1 MIMKGFLRIDL
12 AVKILL
18 TVALA
23 VIAIGFM
30 KYKYRK
36 EIETELLI
44 KEFSKRLYQKEFDTR
59 NQIYKVEQRIS
70 TVETNDSLTQQKIK
84 TTESNYK
91 IIIRNLKKLDNE
103 KITTDNEII
112 NASDSSDWNWFTI
125 RFPKHNN

>member
-44 KEFSKRLYQKEFDTR
+44 KQFSKRLYQKEFDTR

>member
-1 MIMKGFLRIDL
+1 MKGLLKIDL
-12 AVKILL
+12 AVKVFL
-18 TVALA
+18 TVVLA

-44 KEFSKRLYQKEFDTR
+44 KQFSKQLYQKEIETR
-59 NQIYKVEQRIS
+59 KQIYKVEQRIS
-70 TVETNDSLTQQKIK
+70 TVETNDSLIQRKIQA
-84 TTESNYK
+84 TESNFK
-91 IIIRNLKKLDNE
+91 IVIRNLKKLDNE
-103 KITTDNEII
+103 KIKTDNEII